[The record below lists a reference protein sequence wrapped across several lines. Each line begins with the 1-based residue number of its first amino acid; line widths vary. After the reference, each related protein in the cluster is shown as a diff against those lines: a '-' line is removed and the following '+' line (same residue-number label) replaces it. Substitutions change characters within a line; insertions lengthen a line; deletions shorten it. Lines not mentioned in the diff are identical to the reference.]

1 MEPQDQRN
9 YRPPHSIEDS
19 MAQHAAPVKTVVV
32 AVGDTH
38 TRERF
43 SAALQQAGHH
53 AIEVRTQSDLLARV
67 RLPSGV
73 ADLVVLD
80 LRLAESG
87 VGTVRTLKSREP
99 RISIV
104 VLSGSVRDAGEVR
117 ALAKLGIDSRCGRNR
132 ISWLVSATVR
142 CRRPRGAGSTT
153 RNEHCADRHILPSLA
168 PRLFPDSFNRRTS
181 IRVTLDL
188 PVAFRFADTIATAP
202 TLNLSKGGLGVRT
215 MTPLEMG
222 TKVHVRFRLP
232 GSQRDVGAD
241 SRVAWSDHRAGM
253 GLQFEEVGTP
263 DQSAIDEYVDRQSFG
278 NRTVSP

>member
-1 MEPQDQRN
+1 MEPQDQLN

-19 MAQHAAPVKTVVV
+19 MAQHAAPAKTVVV
-32 AVGDTH
+32 GVGDAH

-87 VGTVRTLKSREP
+87 VGTVRTLRSKEP
-99 RISIV
+99 RISVV
-104 VLSGSVRDAGEVR
+104 VLSGSIRDAGEVR
-117 ALAKLGIDSRCGRNR
+117 ELAKLGIDSYVND
-132 ISWLVSATVR
+132 
-142 CRRPRGAGSTT
+142 
-153 RNEHCADRHILPSLA
+153 HCADRHILPSLA

-232 GSQRDVGAD
+232 GSQRDIDAD

-263 DQSAIDEYVDRQSFG
+263 DQSAIDEYVDQQSFG
-278 NRTVSP
+278 YPTVSP